1 MRFALFLL
9 RAVIGVLFIGHGA
22 QKVLGKFGGYGPEG
36 TGQFFDS
43 IGLKPGK
50 AMAMAAGGTEMGGG
64 ALLTLGLATPAA
76 TAGLTSVMAAAVWT
90 VHKPK
95 GVWVTDG
102 GYEYNLVMTAALF
115 TLAAAGPGALS
126 LDEALGS
133 ERTGLGWALL
143 QLLVGLG
150 GAAAIITSGQGAGE
164 APPPGGVEVQEAP
177 AGAAPAGAA

>member
-76 TAGLTSVMAAAVWT
+76 QAGLTSVMAAAVWT
-90 VHKPK
+90 VHKDK
-95 GVWVTDG
+95 GVWVSEG
-102 GYEYNLVMTAALF
+102 GYEYNLVLVAALF
-115 TLAAAGPGALS
+115 ALTAAGPGALS
-126 LDEALGS
+126 FDEAFGM
-133 ERTGLGWALL
+133 ERTGLGWASLGLL
-143 QLLVGLG
+143 AGIG
-150 GAAAIITSGQGAGE
+150 GAAGIVTSGQSAGE
-164 APPPGGVEVQEAP
+164 APPPGGPQVQEAP
-177 AGAAPAGAA
+177 AGAAAGA

>member
-50 AMAMAAGGTEMGGG
+50 AMALAAGGTEMGGG

-76 TAGLTSVMAAAVWT
+76 QAGLTSVMAAAVWT
-90 VHKPK
+90 VHKDK
-95 GVWVTDG
+95 GVWVSEG
-102 GYEYNLVMTAALF
+102 GYEYNLVLVAALF
-115 TLAAAGPGALS
+115 ALTAAGPGALS
-126 LDEALGS
+126 FDEALGT

-143 QLLVGLG
+143 GLLAGIG
-150 GAAAIITSGQGAGE
+150 GAAGIITSGQSAGE
-164 APPPGGVEVQEAP
+164 ATPAGGPEVQEAP
-177 AGAAPAGAA
+177 AGAAPATA

>member
-9 RAVIGVLFIGHGA
+9 RAVIGALFIGHGA

-76 TAGLTSVMAAAVWT
+76 QAGLTSVMAAAVWT
-90 VHKPK
+90 VHKDK
-95 GVWVTDG
+95 GIWVSDG
-102 GYEYNLVMTAALF
+102 GYEYNLVLVAALF
-115 TLAAAGPGALS
+115 ALTAAGPGALS
-126 LDEALGS
+126 FDEAMGM

-143 QLLVGLG
+143 GLLCGIG
-150 GAAAIITSGQGAGE
+150 GAAGIITSGQSAGE
-164 APPPGGVEVQEAP
+164 VPPPGGPEVQEAP
-177 AGAAPAGAA
+177 AGAAAGA

>member
-50 AMAMAAGGTEMGGG
+50 AMALAAGGTEMGGG

-76 TAGLTSVMAAAVWT
+76 QAGLTSIMAAAVWT
-90 VHKPK
+90 VHKDK
-95 GVWVTDG
+95 GIWVSDG
-102 GYEYNLVMTAALF
+102 GYEYNLVLVAALF
-115 TLAAAGPGALS
+115 AITAAGPGALS
-126 LDEALGS
+126 FDEALGA

-143 QLLVGLG
+143 GLLTGIG
-150 GAAAIITSGQGAGE
+150 GAAGIITSGQSAGE
-164 APPPGGVEVQEAP
+164 APPAGGPEVQEAP
-177 AGAAPAGAA
+177 AGAAAGA

>member
-76 TAGLTSVMAAAVWT
+76 QAGLTSIMAAAVWT
-90 VHKPK
+90 VHKDK
-95 GVWVTDG
+95 GIWVSDG
-102 GYEYNLVMTAALF
+102 GYEYNLVLVAALF
-115 TLAAAGPGALS
+115 AITAAGPGALS
-126 LDEALGS
+126 FDEALGA

-143 QLLVGLG
+143 GLLTGIG
-150 GAAAIITSGQGAGE
+150 GAAGIITSGQSAGE
-164 APPPGGVEVQEAP
+164 APPAGGPEVQEAP
-177 AGAAPAGAA
+177 AGAAAGA

>member
-50 AMAMAAGGTEMGGG
+50 AMALAAGGTEMGGG
-64 ALLTLGLATPAA
+64 TLLTLGLGTPAA
-76 TAGLTSVMAAAVWT
+76 QAGLTSVMAAAVWT
-90 VHKPK
+90 VHKDK
-95 GVWVTDG
+95 GIWVSDG
-102 GYEYNLVMTAALF
+102 GYEYNLVLVAALF
-115 TLAAAGPGALS
+115 ALTASGPGALS
-126 LDEALGS
+126 LDEALDM

-143 QLLVGLG
+143 GLLAGIG
-150 GAAAIITSGQGAGE
+150 GAAAILTSSQSAGE
-164 APPPGGVEVQEAP
+164 APPPGGPEVQEAP
-177 AGAAPAGAA
+177 AGAAQT

>member
-43 IGLKPGK
+43 IGLRPGK
-50 AMAMAAGGTEMGGG
+50 AMALAAGGTEMGGG

-76 TAGLTSVMAAAVWT
+76 QAGLTSVMAAAVWT
-90 VHKPK
+90 VHKDK
-95 GVWVTDG
+95 GIWVTEG
-102 GYEYNLVMTAALF
+102 GYEYNLVLVSALF
-115 TLAAAGPGALS
+115 AITACGPGALS
-126 LDEALGS
+126 LDEALDM

-143 QLLVGLG
+143 GLLAGIG
-150 GAAAIITSGQGAGE
+150 GAAAILTSSQGDAGE
-164 APPPGGVEVQEAP
+164 APPAGGPEAQEAP
-177 AGAAPAGAA
+177 AGAAPAAA